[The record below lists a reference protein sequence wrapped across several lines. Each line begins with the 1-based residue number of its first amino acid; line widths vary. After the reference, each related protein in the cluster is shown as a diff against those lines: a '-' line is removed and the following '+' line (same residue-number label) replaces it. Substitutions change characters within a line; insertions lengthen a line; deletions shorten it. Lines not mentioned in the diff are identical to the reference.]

1 MVIVIVVLFAV
12 SAAAGFLLG
21 YFCFHWFFIVASGLI
36 IALTTAWILQANG
49 IWVVAGIAAIVACLT
64 INQFAFLVG
73 GMARKGEKPRARS
86 DLSSDCGDDEPRSYR
101 HKRIDCDDGDH

>member
-1 MVIVIVVLFAV
+1 MIVIVVLFAV

-21 YFCFHWFFIVASGLI
+21 YFCFHWLFIVASGLI

-73 GMARKGEKPRARS
+73 GMARKSRETEGKE
-86 DLSSDCGDDEPRSYR
+86 
-101 HKRIDCDDGDH
+101 